1 MNQISNL
8 SVKTPED
15 TVYAVSSIYLH
26 DVRKRTKISWVRKM
40 TIFFEAFRFFQ
51 NSSSEKATYSQIS
64 SHSLYKNK
72 QKYMKLRNCQ
82 SSWVYKNT
90 DFKFQMMSIFNFKIF
105 FMWIILY
112 LKNFLILISKSYLKA
127 INLAVGKNHSC
138 RCRL

>member
-1 MNQISNL
+1 
-8 SVKTPED
+8 
-15 TVYAVSSIYLH
+15 
-26 DVRKRTKISWVRKM
+26 M
-40 TIFFEAFRFFQ
+40 TILFEVFRFFQ

-90 DFKFQMMSIFNFKIF
+90 DFKFQMISIFKFKIF

-127 INLAVGKNHSC
+127 INLAVGKKSFLQMLSLKILAGTTTFIPYMSTVESKWQMTLN
-138 RCRL
+138 R

>member
-1 MNQISNL
+1 
-8 SVKTPED
+8 
-15 TVYAVSSIYLH
+15 
-26 DVRKRTKISWVRKM
+26 M
-40 TIFFEAFRFFQ
+40 TILFEVFRFFQ

-90 DFKFQMMSIFNFKIF
+90 DFKFQMISIFKFKIF

-127 INLAVGKNHSC
+127 INLAVGKKSFLQMLSLKILAGTTTFIPYMSTVESKWQMTLNRQLLQKPLS
-138 RCRL
+138 

>member
-1 MNQISNL
+1 
-8 SVKTPED
+8 
-15 TVYAVSSIYLH
+15 
-26 DVRKRTKISWVRKM
+26 M
-40 TIFFEAFRFFQ
+40 TILFEVFRFFQ

-90 DFKFQMMSIFNFKIF
+90 DFKFQMISIFKFKIF

-127 INLAVGKNHSC
+127 INLAVGKKSFLQMSSLKILAGTTTFIPYMSTVESKWQMTLNRQLLQKPLS
-138 RCRL
+138 

>member
-1 MNQISNL
+1 
-8 SVKTPED
+8 
-15 TVYAVSSIYLH
+15 
-26 DVRKRTKISWVRKM
+26 M
-40 TIFFEAFRFFQ
+40 TILFEVFRFFQ

-90 DFKFQMMSIFNFKIF
+90 DFKFQMISIFKFKIF

-127 INLAVGKNHSC
+127 INLAVGKKSFLQMSSLKILAGTTTFIPYMSTVESKWQMTLN
-138 RCRL
+138 R